1 MGKSKHKLKVVISYL
16 SQIHIYLYDSITTYN
31 LQPSF
36 YQLLSTQIGSKLTMV
51 SDFPDMCPKRPNQSQ
66 NFPKL
71 FEDLRVDAD
80 PKLITL
86 AVTGLAATV

>member
-1 MGKSKHKLKVVISYL
+1 
-16 SQIHIYLYDSITTYN
+16 
-31 LQPSF
+31 
-36 YQLLSTQIGSKLTMV
+36 MV